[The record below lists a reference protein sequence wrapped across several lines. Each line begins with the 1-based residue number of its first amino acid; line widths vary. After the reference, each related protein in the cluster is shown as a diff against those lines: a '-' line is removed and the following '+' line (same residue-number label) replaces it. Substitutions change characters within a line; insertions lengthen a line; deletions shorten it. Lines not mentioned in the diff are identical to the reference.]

1 MNGTKLTGLWKN
13 TSKAGNTYLAG
24 NLGVARILILQNDHK
39 EKDTDPDYNLW
50 LVPRENG
57 GGGKAEGKS
66 ENGKPDKD
74 KNGMGKS
81 AKGKGEDIP
90 F

>member
-13 TSKAGNTYLAG
+13 TSKAGKPYLAG
-24 NLGVARILILQNDHK
+24 NLGISRLLILQNDHK

-50 LVPRENG
+50 LVPRDN
-57 GGGKAEGKS
+57 GGKAEEKS

-74 KNGMGKS
+74 KNGKGKS